1 MTDLQEEP
9 IKIIKNLLKNDP
21 FSQWLGIEVVEADHG
36 ICSVKCQVT
45 GLMLNGFKVV
55 HGGIIFSL
63 ADTALAFSAA
73 TAGRVAL
80 ALDNSISYTK
90 KAFLGDTLTARSE
103 AVNLTYRT
111 GLFDIKVLN
120 QSSDIIAVMKGTVYR
135 TKDAVTDNRMS

>member
-9 IKIIKNLLKNDP
+9 IKIVKNLLKNDP
-21 FSQWLGIEVVEADHG
+21 FSQWMGIEVVEADHG
-36 ICSVKCQVT
+36 ICTVKCEVT
-45 GLMLNGFKVV
+45 ELMLNGFKVV

-90 KAFLGDTLTARSE
+90 KAVLGDTLTARSE

-111 GLFDIKVLN
+111 GLFDIKVMN

-135 TKDAVTDNRMS
+135 TKDALPDSLIS